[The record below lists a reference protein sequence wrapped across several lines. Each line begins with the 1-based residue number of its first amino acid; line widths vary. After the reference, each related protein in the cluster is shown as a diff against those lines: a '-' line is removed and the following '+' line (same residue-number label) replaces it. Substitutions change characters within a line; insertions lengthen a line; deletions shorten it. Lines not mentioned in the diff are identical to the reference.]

1 MKLIIDQ
8 SPEYGEVEI
17 TIKCGMLDERLQRLV
32 EQIRTYSFSI
42 AGRKDGRTYN
52 LLPDGIYYFESVEG
66 RTFAYTEKDVYECG
80 ASLSQMENNLAATHF
95 VRVSKSCI
103 LNASVLE
110 SVRVLINGRMEARL
124 SNGEKLIINR
134 HYVQELK
141 DRLNML
147 GGE

>member
-17 TIKCGMLDERLQRLV
+17 TVKCGMMDERLQRLV
-32 EQIRTYSFSI
+32 EHIRTYSFSI

-52 LLPDGIYYFESVEG
+52 LTPDGIYYFESVEG
-66 RTFAYTEKDVYECG
+66 RTFAYTEKDVYECT
-80 ASLSQMENNLAATHF
+80 ASLSRLETNLAATHF

-103 LNASVLE
+103 LNAGILE
-110 SVRVLINGRMEARL
+110 SVRVLMNGRMEAQL

-134 HYVQELK
+134 HYVPGLK

-147 GGE
+147 EGE